1 MRKRSKN
8 GRKKEKPYRKE
19 LHFSAES
26 GTIMT
31 ATGDC
36 VRTQS
41 AAAAREK
48 SFLPGEII
56 RFAAQ
61 RRFSLSVGGYMR
73 EVLYE
78 ESANP
83 YNLKTQKT
91 LYAIYT
97 VFIVLTAVISVLFFL
112 LGFYVHVSFLIFMAF
127 AILSD
132 VLFIFLRRKIYYC
145 VDLTFV
151 SGSTRIVKV
160 INYRRRK
167 KIIAFEA
174 NEVVQV
180 GKIGSDSYEKL
191 AMSPQIKKIYAT
203 PNRYLEEGFYVQVN
217 QGGINYLV
225 LSECKEEYL
234 QNLVLFTG
242 RKVIEKDYK

>member
-1 MRKRSKN
+1 
-8 GRKKEKPYRKE
+8 
-19 LHFSAES
+19 
-26 GTIMT
+26 
-31 ATGDC
+31 
-36 VRTQS
+36 
-41 AAAAREK
+41 
-48 SFLPGEII
+48 
-56 RFAAQ
+56 
-61 RRFSLSVGGYMR
+61 MR

-83 YNLKTQKT
+83 YNLKTQKI
-91 LYAIYT
+91 LYIVYT
-97 VFIVLTAVISVLFFL
+97 VFIVMTTVFAALFFL

-132 VLFIFLRRKIYYC
+132 VLFVFLRRKIYYC

-160 INYRRRK
+160 VNYRRRK
-167 KIIAFEA
+167 KIITFEA

-180 GKIGSDSYEKL
+180 GKIGSDSFEKL

-217 QGGINYLV
+217 QGGVNYLV
-225 LSECKEEYL
+225 LAECKEDYL